1 MENSKIVKRLD
12 FLKTDRKN
20 VEQIWDCI
28 RKYIMPMRSD
38 FFSDLRSEGSI
49 NWNQNREVFDS
60 TAGDGLET
68 LSSSLHG
75 SLTSPATKWF
85 ELAFRDKELNSDDE
99 CRKWLENA
107 THDVYSALQDSNFN
121 LEANETYID
130 LCGYGNAIMV
140 EEEDE
145 DEEGSVV
152 FQSSP
157 IQDSYFEEDSR
168 GQVVN
173 FYRVFRWTPAQIYD
187 RFGDE
192 GTPEAIIKKAKEAS
206 NQAALKQE
214 VVMCVFTRYDKKQN
228 RNAGTI
234 LAPTERPF
242 GKKWILKEG
251 AVQLGEEGGY
261 YEMPAYAIRWRKSA
275 GSQWG
280 FGPSHLALPDVLTA
294 NRYVELVLRSSEKV
308 IDPAI
313 MVTERGLISDIDLG
327 ASGLTVVRD
336 MESMK
341 PFESRARFD
350 VSSIQLTDLR
360 SAVRRIYYV
369 DQLQMK
375 DSPAM
380 TATEVQVR
388 YELMQRL
395 LGPTLGRLENDF
407 LSPMIQRTFNI
418 RFRAGKLGELPSKLL
433 ESGKAAMDIVY
444 TGPLSRAQKIDQAAS
459 IERWAG
465 STAQLAEINP
475 EVLDIPDW
483 DEMVRMLGSLL
494 GAPQTLM
501 RPKAKVTSI
510 RKNRSQTQ
518 QKAEQAAIAE
528 AEGNAM
534 EAQGKGQAALKENQ

>member
-1 MENSKIVKRLD
+1 M
-12 FLKTDRKN
+12 
-20 VEQIWDCI
+20 
-28 RKYIMPMRSD
+28 
-38 FFSDLRSEGSI
+38 
-49 NWNQNREVFDS
+49 
-60 TAGDGLET
+60 
-68 LSSSLHG
+68 
-75 SLTSPATKWF
+75 
-85 ELAFRDKELNSDDE
+85 
-99 CRKWLENA
+99 
-107 THDVYSALQDSNFN
+107 
-121 LEANETYID
+121 
-130 LCGYGNAIMV
+130 
-140 EEEDE
+140 
-145 DEEGSVV
+145 
-152 FQSSP
+152 
-157 IQDSYFEEDSR
+157 
-168 GQVVN
+168 
-173 FYRVFRWTPAQIYD
+173 
-187 RFGDE
+187 
-192 GTPEAIIKKAKEAS
+192 
-206 NQAALKQE
+206 
-214 VVMCVFTRYDKKQN
+214 
-228 RNAGTI
+228 
-234 LAPTERPF
+234 
-242 GKKWILKEG
+242 
-251 AVQLGEEGGY
+251 
-261 YEMPAYAIRWRKSA
+261 
-275 GSQWG
+275 
-280 FGPSHLALPDVLTA
+280 LTA

-418 RFRAGKLGELPSKLL
+418 RFRAGKFGELPNKLL